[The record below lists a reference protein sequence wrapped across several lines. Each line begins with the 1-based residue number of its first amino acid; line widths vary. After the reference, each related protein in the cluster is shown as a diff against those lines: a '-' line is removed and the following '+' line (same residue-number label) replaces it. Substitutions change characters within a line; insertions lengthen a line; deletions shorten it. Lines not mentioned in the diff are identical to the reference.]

1 MFESWFNYLN
11 PQQLVDMQNFK
22 KFLLDNNIV
31 ATTAGVLIAY
41 SAWDFIQSFVGDLA
55 LPGIYF
61 LFIQRF
67 IKNDFVSSVFE
78 PVNRLNLPKF
88 ITRSSSFAIVI
99 IFTFLVIQ
107 YIIKNWLTDTTINTV
122 TTAPIAPSTSQNTS
136 VQGSLTVPSGQG
148 LKSPTTNL
156 VDGLWSSDKFGNV
169 SILGSSPKTI
179 KNEMPTSNIRYSDFS
194 IDSFYAR

>member
-1 MFESWFNYLN
+1 MFKSWFDYFN

-61 LFIQRF
+61 LFIKRF
-67 IKNDFVSSVFE
+67 ISNNFISSVFE
-78 PVNRLNLPKF
+78 PVNKLNLPKF
-88 ITRSSSFAIVI
+88 ISRLFSFAIVI

-107 YIIKNWLTDTTINTV
+107 YIIKNWLSEITISNATTLP
-122 TTAPIAPSTSQNTS
+122 TASVAPSAQ
-136 VQGSLTVPSGQG
+136 QGAG
-148 LKSPTTNL
+148 
-156 VDGLWSSDKFGNV
+156 GNI
-169 SILGSSPKTI
+169 SIQVNAKTI
-179 KNEMPTSNIRYSDFS
+179 KNEMPTSNIKYSDFS
-194 IDSFYAR
+194 IDSFVGRTLL

>member
-22 KFLLDNNIV
+22 KFLLDNNII

-67 IKNDFVSSVFE
+67 ITNDFVSSVFE
-78 PVNRLNLPKF
+78 PVNRLNLPLNTK
-88 ITRSSSFAIVI
+88 VC
-99 IFTFLVIQ
+99 FLL
-107 YIIKNWLTDTTINTV
+107 NLEN
-122 TTAPIAPSTSQNTS
+122 
-136 VQGSLTVPSGQG
+136 
-148 LKSPTTNL
+148 LK
-156 VDGLWSSDKFGNV
+156 
-169 SILGSSPKTI
+169 
-179 KNEMPTSNIRYSDFS
+179 
-194 IDSFYAR
+194 

>member
-1 MFESWFNYLN
+1 MFESWFDYLN

-22 KFLLDNNIV
+22 KFLLDNNII

-67 IKNDFVSSVFE
+67 ISNDFVSSVFE

-107 YIIKNWLTDTTINTV
+107 YIIKNWLTDATMTAASSATV
-122 TTAPIAPSTSQNTS
+122 VLPQNTTGNIAI
-136 VQGSLTVPSGQG
+136 QG
-148 LKSPTTNL
+148 NA
-156 VDGLWSSDKFGNV
+156 
-169 SILGSSPKTI
+169 KTI
-179 KNEMPTSNIRYSDFS
+179 KNDMPTSNIRYSDFS
-194 IDSFYAR
+194 IDSFYSR

>member
-1 MFESWFNYLN
+1 MFESWFDYLN

-22 KFLLDNNIV
+22 KFLLDNNII

-67 IKNDFVSSVFE
+67 ISNDFVSSVFE

-107 YIIKNWLTDTTINTV
+107 YIIKNWLTDATM
-122 TTAPIAPSTSQNTS
+122 TTASSATVVLPQNTTGNI
-136 VQGSLTVPSGQG
+136 VIQG
-148 LKSPTTNL
+148 NA
-156 VDGLWSSDKFGNV
+156 
-169 SILGSSPKTI
+169 KTI
-179 KNEMPTSNIRYSDFS
+179 KNDMPTSNIRYSDFS
-194 IDSFYAR
+194 IDSFYSR